1 MIMTFK
7 QLKQYRGSLS
17 LGLMI
22 IITGITQVLTLMK
35 SSLVAGIFG
44 TGVEI
49 DAYNL
54 ANSIVSFLF
63 GFIAAGISTVI
74 IPNYVRKTDRRN
86 VDSFITVLYGLIAL
100 IVGIL
105 IAFRYQIIGLFSN
118 RDELFVNICCNALIV
133 LLLANYLLAISDV
146 TVAYFQ
152 CKGKYNL
159 PKIVSL
165 VAQLIVVVVLI
176 LSPNLSISQYTYI
189 IVAGLVVNFGLDTLF
204 AIKEGWRVRP
214 TFSFSPETKKMFGLF
229 LPIVFSTG
237 IYKLSLM
244 VDSTIAAR
252 LETGEITV
260 LSYASQISNI
270 INTLLIGNLL
280 TYYYPK
286 IVKKI
291 DTNNDQKSFW
301 KQTILFHLIVCLVIS
316 GFTTVGH
323 EAVVLLF
330 KHGSFTEEAARFVYI
345 GALIYIIG
353 QQTEVVRDLIYR
365 YFYAKGITSVTAKN
379 GIVVSTVNILV
390 SITLVYF
397 IGFFGIFLGTVIA
410 SLVSLIMMFI
420 KFHTYFGFTES
431 LKSIIG
437 SLLKNN
443 CIVIV
448 TIVIVFIL
456 KKTFVIES
464 LILQILIFGA
474 ATLIIYLLLSMLLY
488 KNFKEMLKMD

>member
-214 TFSFSPETKKMFGLF
+214 TLF

-291 DTNNDQKSFW
+291 DTDNDQKSFW